1 MHFVLQGLT
10 LALAWFLIINV
21 SASGLVAFA
30 STRRAEARSPA
41 GWFALRILPGSTAIL
56 FVALVFVPAY
66 WRYEPRETLEGFD
79 VTLTTCA
86 VLAAVLLAAAA
97 FRGFAA
103 WRRAAV
109 RVRAWMGTACPLP
122 IVELPRRTAESG
134 IQHSECGVSTRTR
147 CHLNSKFRMP
157 TSPLQVQ
164 DPASCRPWRDRLFS
178 AALLHTRVSAFVVDA
193 ERPAMALV
201 GVLRPRLLVTRGLI
215 NALSDEELSA
225 CIAHELGHCRAWDNF
240 KRLAM
245 RAAPDALFGT
255 SAARALE
262 RRWAAASEHAADDI
276 AGEHGAAARCALA
289 SALVKVA
296 RLMPEDRVVA
306 EPISTLVGG
315 GEIAARVRRLL
326 DDRAIAP
333 APGRRRLRVAS
344 AAAVVAIGATYGPLL
359 KAVHYA
365 TELLVHSLP

>member
-30 STRRAEARSPA
+30 STRRAKARSPA
-41 GWFALRILPGSTAIL
+41 GWFALRILPGCTAIL
-56 FVALVFVPAY
+56 FVGLVFVPAY

-97 FRGFAA
+97 FRGFTA

-109 RVRAWMGTACPLP
+109 RVRAWMGTARPLP
-122 IVELPRRTAESG
+122 IVELPRSEFG
-134 IQHSECGVSTRTR
+134 IQNSEFGVSTRTS
-147 CHLNSKFRMP
+147 CHLNSKFRMA
-157 TSPLQVQ
+157 TSTLQVQ
-164 DPASCRPWRDRLFS
+164 DPASCRPWVDRLFS
-178 AALLHTRVSAFVVDA
+178 ASLLHIRVSAFVVDA
-193 ERPAMALV
+193 ERPVMALA
-201 GVLRPRLLVTRGLI
+201 GILRPRLLITRGLI

-245 RAAPDALFGT
+245 RAAPDALFCT

-262 RRWAAASEHAADDI
+262 RRWAAASEHAADEI
-276 AGEHGAAARCALA
+276 AGEHGAATRCALA

-296 RLMPEDRVVA
+296 RLMPEDRLT

-326 DDRAIAP
+326 DDRGVAQ
-333 APGRRRLRVAS
+333 APGRRGLRVAS

-359 KAVHYA
+359 KVVHYA
-365 TELLVHSLP
+365 TELLVYSLP